1 MDVGL
6 IRKLA
11 ARAAGERAF
20 ADLTREDDTS
30 LDQVLLQKAASAED
44 PDLFRIAMRML
55 GEPMKNYEALG
66 GQYKVASLDPA
77 LEPTEPAEPPSRM
90 GLLNNV
96 SRGALTGGAI
106 GGLLPLAAG
115 LGSAV
120 ATGKATVPLRHMGV
134 GAGLGALTGA
144 GAAYLSNAKRQAEE
158 QAAEDEVLKQAFG
171 QPMFSAAPAPDPKLE
186 AASLS
191 SPSPSS
197 SGPTGPKAPS
207 ASSGPSGGGSSAG
220 SPKVQSVPE
229 PSVPGAG
236 VSAGAGGGMG

>member
-11 ARAAGERAF
+11 AKAAGERAF

-44 PDLFRIAMRML
+44 PDLFRIAMRMP
-55 GEPMKNYEALG
+55 GDPMKNYEALG
-66 GQYKVASLDPA
+66 GQYKVAYVDPISL
-77 LEPTEPAEPPSRM
+77 T
-90 GLLNNV
+90 
-96 SRGALTGGAI
+96 
-106 GGLLPLAAG
+106 
-115 LGSAV
+115 
-120 ATGKATVPLRHMGV
+120 
-134 GAGLGALTGA
+134 
-144 GAAYLSNAKRQAEE
+144 EE